1 MNKSREIRLHSALR
15 AKMAEYDVPQRELAD
30 GIGKCLV
37 YVNQRF
43 NASNGAM
50 WTLTDVY
57 RITCFLGLL
66 TSQIAEY
73 FPDYSLTGCCA
84 NGNGKERK

>member
-50 WTLTDVY
+50 WTLTNVY
-57 RITCFLGLL
+57 RIARFLGLPA
-66 TSQIAEY
+66 SQIAEY
-73 FPDYSLTGCCA
+73 FPDYSPTGRCA
-84 NGNGKERK
+84 KGNGKERK

>member
-15 AKMAEYDVPQRELAD
+15 AKTAEYDVPQRELAD

-50 WTLTDVY
+50 WALTNVY
-57 RITCFLGLL
+57 RIARFLGSPA
-66 TSQIAEY
+66 SQIAEY
-73 FPDYSLTGCCA
+73 FPDYSPTGRCA
-84 NGNGKERK
+84 KGNGKERK